1 VSAAETSTKKQPA
14 HEKYAHLAEKVDAP
28 NGELPLPFKYKM
40 LLEFFRNMDQAV
52 SLYYNRKEMITF
64 SKLKGAV
71 QELTRRSFDEK
82 HLGQIMTVYPESY
95 ELRREKAKN
104 LYGMK
109 NLNNYE
115 LTVEPRLNGASAN
128 CDVRP
133 SMSAANLLNRRHKF
147 HHSLINVLRK
157 QHTKFLE
164 SLTPPVKVDEMKV
177 QRWHPKFKLEELPEV
192 TIAALPEAP
201 EVEKFSTAKEVLD
214 KAKGSMNER
223 IEAALK
229 QMAES
234 KESAK
239 PNSKEADKPAASPAP
254 APPKKAAT
262 KGIPPS
268 LLAKI
273 REKEAKKAV
282 ENLVMTSEASERVNM
297 LGRLPDFVKI
307 LRTFFLTEKK
317 PALLIEDVVKKVSD
331 SHRSALAGS
340 AVDAHVKL
348 IAEVAPEWL
357 TITKLSSG
365 TYVKI
370 NKTMDINK
378 ILETVEKEK
387 KRTNS

>member
-1 VSAAETSTKKQPA
+1 
-14 HEKYAHLAEKVDAP
+14 
-28 NGELPLPFKYKM
+28 LPLPFKYKM

-82 HLGQIMTVYPESY
+82 QLGQILTVYPESY
-95 ELRREKAKN
+95 ELRREKAKH

-115 LTVEPRLNGASAN
+115 LTVEPCLSGAAST

-133 SMSAANLLNRRHKF
+133 SMSSNTLLNRRHKF
-147 HHSLINVLRK
+147 HHSLINIVRK
-157 QHTKFLE
+157 HHTKFLE
-164 SLTPPVKVDEMKV
+164 SLTPPVKVDEAKV
-177 QRWHPKFKLEELPEV
+177 QRWHPKFKLEEIPDV
-192 TIAALPEAP
+192 VVAALPAPP

-214 KAKGSMNER
+214 KAKGSMNQR

-229 QMAES
+229 QMAEAK
-234 KESAK
+234 KEAANK
-239 PNSKEADKPAASPAP
+239 PNEKTQEKVAPAP
-254 APPKKAAT
+254 ASPSTAPKKAAT
-262 KGIPPS
+262 KGIPPA

-282 ENLVMTSEASERVNM
+282 ENLVMSGEKSERVNM
-297 LGRLPDFVKI
+297 LGRLPNFVKI

-317 PALLIEDVVKKVSD
+317 PALLIEDVVKKVGD

-340 AVDAHVKL
+340 AVEAHVKL

-378 ILETVEKEK
+378 ILDSVEKEK
-387 KRTNS
+387 RRTNS